1 MGEATAAAVPTG
13 ARPRV
18 RPALL
23 VPRVAGAG
31 PTVLHVGHA
40 LGQAASV
47 LAGRPDATPCAPVG
61 ASTGRV
67 GRPMTEGHVAEGR
80 PTVAPRPPVVT
91 EGVAGGVV
99 LKDGPVATASAVV
112 ALVERRAPTLLP
124 SEEGPVLR
132 VLRDAVRPRAATPN
146 MEVAP
151 VRVGLGG
158 PHATTGVTVLAATS
172 TVEVAAMAVH
182 VAHPA
187 SDVVAVAIRARLAKE
202 GSAVVPVAGRCP

>member
-1 MGEATAAAVPTG
+1 
-13 ARPRV
+13 
-18 RPALL
+18 
-23 VPRVAGAG
+23 
-31 PTVLHVGHA
+31 
-40 LGQAASV
+40 
-47 LAGRPDATPCAPVG
+47 
-61 ASTGRV
+61 
-67 GRPMTEGHVAEGR
+67 MTEGHVAEGR